1 MKWLDP
7 VTIFNYVDGGKIFV
21 EPKWPVGDMFVL
33 ISLLVV
39 STLLGGII
47 WWRRDLPL

>member
-7 VTIFNYVDGGKIFV
+7 VTIFNYVDGAKIFS
-21 EPKWPVGDMFVL
+21 EPKWPVGDMCVL

-39 STLLGGII
+39 TTLAGGII
-47 WWRRDLPL
+47 WSRRDLPL